1 MEVDDDF
8 KRAHNLV
15 VETSR
20 LMSAYQENSEKVVN
34 DVRYELDKSLNV
46 QRKMITQMVREEL
59 TKEATQTVQG
69 YVNDMETARNQMV
82 EQVREFNSYLRKVQE
97 DNKKISTRSV
107 TVVSL
112 TLAALVVGGIALF
125 WFYSSVL
132 QNKKMDADMVS
143 LINQADIVRCGDGL
157 CAKTGKAGA
166 NGYRLIQKR

>member
-34 DVRYELDKSLNV
+34 DVRHELDKSLNE
-46 QRKMITQMVREEL
+46 QRKMITKMVREEL

-69 YVNDMETARNQMV
+69 YVNDMEAARNQMV

-132 QNKKMDADMVS
+132 QNQKVDADMVS
-143 LINQADIVRCGDGL
+143 RINQADIVRCGDGL

>member
-1 MEVDDDF
+1 MDLQTETE
-8 KRAHNLV
+8 RAQNLV
-15 VETSR
+15 LETAR
-20 LMSAYQENSEKVVN
+20 LMAVYKENSEKIVN
-34 DVRYELDKSLNV
+34 DVRQELDKSLNQ
-46 QRKMITQMVREEL
+46 QRQMISKMVREEL
-59 TKEATQTVQG
+59 TKEAAQTVQG
-69 YVNDMETARNQMV
+69 YVDDMEAARNQMI

-132 QNKKMDADMVS
+132 QNKKVDADMVS

>member
-8 KRAHNLV
+8 KRAHNLL

-20 LMSAYQENSEKVVN
+20 LMSAYQQNSEKVVN
-34 DVRYELDKSLNV
+34 NVRHELDRSLNE
-46 QRKMITQMVREEL
+46 QRRMIIQMVREEL
-59 TKEATQTVQG
+59 TKEAAQTVQG
-69 YVNDMETARNQMV
+69 YVDDMEAVRNQMA

-143 LINQADIVRCGDGL
+143 LINQADIVRCGNGL
-157 CAKTGKAGA
+157 CAKTGKADA